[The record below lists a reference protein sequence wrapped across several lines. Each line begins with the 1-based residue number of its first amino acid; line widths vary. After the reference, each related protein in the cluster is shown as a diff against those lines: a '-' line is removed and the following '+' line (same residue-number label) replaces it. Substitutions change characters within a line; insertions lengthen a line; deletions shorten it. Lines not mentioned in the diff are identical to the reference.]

1 MVTSRFSSK
10 RSSANSTKAWIA
22 LNYILCASLLLICMV
37 SPAMGNEGGS
47 REAQGDPQ
55 LLASLKPQERTWL
68 KEHPVIRVGGPK
80 SFPPFHY
87 YDEQSR
93 VSGMG
98 PEYIAIIMKKLG
110 VKVRYEKPTAWP
122 EVLNKIKTGQLDIIA
137 CSAKSPDREAFL
149 NFSRPYLSFPLVII
163 TQKDAPFV
171 GGLQDLHGKRVALI
185 KKVVTK
191 EWLQRDGLEVDAL
204 PVATPLKALQA
215 VSAGRAEAAIEN
227 LAAASYLMHKHG
239 LVNLKVAAPTDWG
252 EYELYFAVRKDW
264 PVLASIINKAL
275 ADIPAEQQS
284 GIRHK
289 WITVRYELGVAP
301 EEIAKWAAIA
311 ALPVA
316 LFILCMLV
324 YNSRLRKE
332 IVRRRQAE
340 QEREKVIQDLQNALL
355 NVKQL
360 KGLLPICSSC
370 KKIRD
375 DQGYW
380 QQVEEYVTQ
389 HSEAEF
395 SHGIC
400 PQCME
405 KLYPETYER
414 MKQKK
419 EAPGKSN

>member
-1 MVTSRFSSK
+1 MITSEFSSK
-10 RSSANSTKAWIA
+10 RSTTGRGIAWIA
-22 LNYILCASLLLICMV
+22 IKKIFSASLLLICMV
-37 SPAMGNEGGS
+37 SPAMGNEGVDMGGP
-47 REAQGDPQ
+47 GDPK
-55 LLASLKPQERTWL
+55 LLASLTPQERAWL
-68 KEHPVIRVGGPK
+68 MERPVMRVGGPK

-87 YDEQSR
+87 YNGQSR
-93 VSGMG
+93 PSGIG
-98 PEYIAIIMKKLG
+98 PEYIDIIMKKLG
-110 VKVRYEKPTAWP
+110 VEVHYEKPTAWP
-122 EVLNKIKTGQLDIIA
+122 EVLNKIKTGQLDVIA
-137 CSAKSPDREAFL
+137 CSAKSPDRETFL
-149 NFSRPYLSFPLVII
+149 NFSRPYLSFPLVILAP
-163 TQKDAPFV
+163 KDAPFV
-171 GGLQDLHGKRVALI
+171 GGLRDLHGKRVALV

-191 EWLQRDGLEVDAL
+191 EWLQRDGINVDAIS
-204 PVATPLKALQA
+204 VSTPLKALQA
-215 VSAGRAEAAIEN
+215 VSTGRADAAIEN
-227 LAAASYLMHKHG
+227 LAAASYLMQRHG
-239 LVNLKVAAPTDWG
+239 LANLKVAAPTDWG
-252 EYELYFAVRKDW
+252 KYELYFAVRKDW

-275 ADIPAEQQS
+275 ANIPAEQQS
-284 GIRHK
+284 AIRNK

-316 LFILCMLV
+316 LFILCVLV
-324 YNSRLRKE
+324 YNRRLRKE
-332 IVRRRQAE
+332 IIRRRQAE

-419 EAPGKSN
+419 EAPGESN